1 MTNTHKEERELNN
14 VVAAKKVIGW
24 NINQRSGLGKAI
36 PELVVQ
42 ELLDQ
47 NADVIVLTEVVKNES
62 LSVFVQKMRG
72 AGYESAISKNEN
84 ANEVCILWKADLY
97 QLLTVDDSLITAK
110 ENDNPNYLMVK
121 LKDKE
126 DKEFNVVGYRIRVGS
141 KESTNEYEG
150 RARQMKIVTDK
161 LATLNGPTMGIT
173 DSNNLRRGATR
184 KEWNL
189 SVLDSMLSEVGF
201 KRNTPDGSSIYAETA
216 VSPEYEFAE
225 DHIITNGIEV
235 ADVQYDRDF
244 VKRDT
249 EVYMWGKDFTK
260 RIKGTSFYKQIRVG
274 FPDHAIVKGYFG
286 IV

>member
-1 MTNTHKEERELNN
+1 LNN

-36 PELVVQ
+36 PELVVK

-47 NADVIVLTEVVKNES
+47 NADIIVLTEVVNNDS
-62 LSVFVQKMRG
+62 LSLFVQKMREV
-72 AGYESAISKNEN
+72 GYESAISKNEN
-84 ANEVCILWKADLY
+84 TNEVCILWKADLY

-126 DKEFNVVGYRIRVGS
+126 YKEFNVVGYRIRVGS

-161 LATLNGPTMGIT
+161 LATLNGPTMVIT

-189 SVLDSMLSEVGF
+189 SVLDSMLSRVGF

-260 RIKGTSFYKQIRVG
+260 RIEGTSFYKQIRVG

-286 IV
+286 IA